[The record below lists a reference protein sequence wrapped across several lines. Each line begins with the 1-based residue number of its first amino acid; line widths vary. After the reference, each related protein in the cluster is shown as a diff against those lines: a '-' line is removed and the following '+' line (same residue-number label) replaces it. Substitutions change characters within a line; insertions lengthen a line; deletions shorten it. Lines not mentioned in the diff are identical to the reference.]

1 MIWQD
6 SGYLLSKIKYS
17 ENNIIVEFF
26 TKSYGK
32 VSGLIFGASSKKI
45 KNYLLIGNKFHL
57 NYSAKSDNKIGSFKV
72 EIDKI
77 TTPNFLDNKQKLSC
91 IVYSINLIKIL
102 SADNQT
108 NVNIYNLINY
118 FYDLLASDNWLQKF
132 IIWELDVL
140 KSFGYELNIEDYII
154 KKISNGVEKFYQK
167 NNQNKIIPNFL
178 VNSNDYVKNKD
189 DLVDG
194 LNLVG
199 DFLSKSILIPNNM
212 NYPNSRIDFINSIKY
227 P

>member
-45 KNYLLIGNKFHL
+45 KNYLLIGNKFHI